1 VIARLAGLAKRL
13 EAPPTRF
20 FLRVLFITTAITFTL
35 IPFIRFLRSGT
46 DMDYRTWYQAGQTV
60 LHGDGIYPHDQ
71 IFPFMYPPM
80 CALMLAVP
88 AFFGK
93 AVLILILS
101 LVNTVA
107 WVLCIWFIS
116 ALISEK
122 RIQNSP
128 IVIANFVVM
137 PFVWSSYHLGQ
148 PSLVLLALMLGAF
161 LSLRYRRQFL
171 GGALIAV
178 ATTIKA
184 FPLLA
189 IPYLIYR
196 RYWTAAAGLLVS
208 LIILVFILPIPF
220 RGGQRTVDDVRE
232 WQRGMLR
239 YEEGGIA
246 QRPARSYSW
255 KNQSIFGVA
264 NRLLRPVSFDDETNA
279 AYANV
284 VDLNFR
290 TVNIVIVAC
299 ALMLGASF
307 VWAMPRQRSPQSD
320 TGEFAALLILILIFT
335 PLAFGYLFVWLMV
348 PLALLIKRTLA
359 SDDSTMLTYL
369 VVALVLLIATGIA
382 PRFAQ
387 TYGSL
392 LFAAFVVYLAL
403 ATELRRRHLRDY
415 HDIKVTEGE
424 RSRLPASGERTR
436 PRALRESG
444 SDIAAPRRNA
454 LKSKSP
460 R

>member
-1 VIARLAGLAKRL
+1 MIARLIGLAKRL
-13 EAPPTRF
+13 ETPPTSF
-20 FLRVLFITTAITFTL
+20 FLRLLFITTAITFTV
-35 IPFIRFLRSGT
+35 IPPIRFLRSGT
-46 DMDYRTWYQAGQTV
+46 DMDYRTWYQVGQTV
-60 LHGDGIYPHDQ
+60 LHGGEIYPHGQ
-71 IFPFMYPPM
+71 TFPFMYPPT
-80 CALMLAVP
+80 CALILAAP

-93 AVLILILS
+93 TVLILILS
-101 LVNTVA
+101 VVNTVA
-107 WVLCIWFIS
+107 WLLCVWFTS

-128 IVIANFVVM
+128 ILIANLAVM

-171 GGALIAV
+171 AGTLIAV
-178 ATTIKA
+178 AAAIKA

-196 RYWTAAAGLLVS
+196 RYWTATAALLVS
-208 LIILVFILPIPF
+208 LIILLFILPIPF
-220 RGGQRTVDDVRE
+220 RGGQRTVNDVSA

-264 NRLLRPVSFDDETNA
+264 NRLLRRVSFEDEGNA

-299 ALMLGASF
+299 TLILGASF
-307 VWAMPRQRSPQSD
+307 VWAMARERSPQCD
-320 TGEFAALLILILIFT
+320 AAEFAALLILILLFT
-335 PLAFGYLFVWLMV
+335 PLSFGYLFIWLVV
-348 PLALLIKRTLA
+348 PLALLIKRTIA
-359 SDDSTMLTYL
+359 SDGSTGLRHL
-369 VVALVLLIATGIA
+369 FIAFVLLIATGIA

-392 LFAAFVVYLAL
+392 FIASVILYIPL
-403 ATELRRRHLRDY
+403 ATNLSYRHLD
-415 HDIKVTEGE
+415 
-424 RSRLPASGERTR
+424 SPARTSGANGHFAR
-436 PRALRESG
+436 
-444 SDIAAPRRNA
+444 
-454 LKSKSP
+454 
-460 R
+460 

>member
-1 VIARLAGLAKRL
+1 MPTNKVPTGTKCEHNCQCIDEALTQSPVVIARLTGLAKRL
-13 EAPPTRF
+13 ETPRMEF
-20 FLRVLFITTAITFTL
+20 FLRVWFIATAITFTL

-60 LHGDGIYPHDQ
+60 LHGGEIYPHGQ
-71 IFPFMYPPM
+71 IFPFMYPPT

-101 LVNTVA
+101 SVNTLA
-107 WVLCIWFIS
+107 WLLCIWFTN

-122 RIQNSP
+122 GNSP
-128 IVIANFVVM
+128 IVIANLILI
-137 PFVWSSYHLGQ
+137 PLVWSSYHLGQ

-161 LSLRYRRQFL
+161 LSLRGRRQFL
-171 GGALIAV
+171 AGALIAV
-178 ATTIKA
+178 AAAIKA

-196 RYWTAAAGLLVS
+196 RYWTAAAALLVT
-208 LIILVFILPIPF
+208 LIIFLFILPIPF
-220 RGGQRTVDDVRE
+220 RGARRAVNDVRE

-239 YEEGGIA
+239 YDEGGIA

-264 NRLLRPVSFDDETNA
+264 NRLLRRVSFDDERTEV
-279 AYANV
+279 YANV

-299 ALMLGASF
+299 ALILGTSF
-307 VWAMPRQRSPQSD
+307 VWAMPRERSPQSD
-320 TGEFAALLILILIFT
+320 AGEFTALLILILIFT

-348 PLALLIKRTLA
+348 PLAFLIKRTIA
-359 SDDSTMLTYL
+359 SENSTVLTYL
-369 VVALVLLIATGIA
+369 ITAYALLVATAIE

-392 LFAAFVVYLAL
+392 FLAALIFYLAVV
-403 ATELRRRHLRDY
+403 ADLRTN
-415 HDIKVTEGE
+415 I
-424 RSRLPASGERTR
+424 
-436 PRALRESG
+436 
-444 SDIAAPRRNA
+444 SD
-454 LKSKSP
+454 S
-460 R
+460 